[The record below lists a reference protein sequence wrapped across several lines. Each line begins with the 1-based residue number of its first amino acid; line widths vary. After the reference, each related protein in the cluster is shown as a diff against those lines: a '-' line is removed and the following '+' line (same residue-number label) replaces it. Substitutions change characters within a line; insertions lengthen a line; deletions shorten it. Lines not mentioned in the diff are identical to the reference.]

1 VIGDDVVYLPLHH
14 SLYILQPLVAS
25 SNSFEAVEKTS
36 LVVEHLA
43 ADLYVAEIAAAEVG
57 GSDDWS
63 HSVWLLGMSSVNQ
76 DWRLVMATHDSTS
89 ERNSAFLL
97 PTGMIV
103 TSVGSGS
110 RVPAAVA
117 IAMVSYSKDSA
128 DGTGRWIRS
137 NPVDVQ
143 SRAGLVAVAAIEVVV
158 VMLEKH
164 LLTQE
169 SRRQ

>member
-89 ERNSAFLL
+89 ERNSG
-97 PTGMIV
+97 PDVSERTRRWDVKMRWHGGS
-103 TSVGSGS
+103 SVSQ
-110 RVPAAVA
+110 
-117 IAMVSYSKDSA
+117 K
-128 DGTGRWIRS
+128 
-137 NPVDVQ
+137 
-143 SRAGLVAVAAIEVVV
+143 
-158 VMLEKH
+158 
-164 LLTQE
+164 
-169 SRRQ
+169 